1 MVLPDAA
8 DDSRRTVAVVPEV
21 AESSVQKVSSDLTQL
36 RNQHV
41 SSTGKGTTTP
51 ASPPKVQFQV
61 EAPRRS
67 RPKSLRSLS
76 DNVSLVIESLPE
88 PPCYCLFRMVISV
101 YVILTL
107 SLSVWCVVQSVR
119 REDTNWP
126 PIGRILPLII
136 LNSPGSWA
144 IALPMTLGAR
154 TREPMGHFLAAAAVL
169 PPAMAG
175 QLLVRTAAGVELQ
188 DPGQADVN
196 GMLVGLIQFL
206 LLLAVAALRSSTV
219 SASFPLPFLLGLTL
233 GLGNAVAVAFLPL
246 VLNEEMDTTS
256 VLVPLVSFILMGCIA
271 QLSWGFRPQTDE
283 SEQTSLALRLL
294 RDCAAEF
301 QHQTSPAEGPRVV
314 SHYEECMKQM
324 DVVETALRHQPK
336 LSEEVLFEFGHVLS
350 LLKGTLTS
358 GKLYKTEVRGGRC
371 GTASSAPLMSSMSDT
386 SRQQL
391 RQVQQILE
399 SECEGVEQIRPR
411 ISQASHDSRIS
422 EVDQLPHQ
430 LPASPKTMTGP
441 KSARSARSSASAS
454 GSFVADEQ
462 LHFLAQLHR
471 GCFNEM
477 PVSPAEHS
485 EELPPEITDKR
496 EVSKLGRWKFDAY
509 AFERQH
515 GNTLLHTGFTIG
527 SELLTE
533 AGISNFKV
541 PLRGFLQDVQKQ
553 YHRIPY
559 HNSIHAADVLSSCT
573 YFLREDRRV
582 SRAPLGN
589 VSRLAT
595 FVAAVIHDV
604 GHFGRTNRFHV
615 ASHDPVAVLYNDQS
629 PLENMHCTIGF
640 SILRQPHSSLFKIPS
655 STEDECSGLPDA
667 DFTLLRRIV
676 IESVLATDMA
686 KHFETLSRFKAAIN
700 YTENPNET
708 AKTLEAPI
716 YAESVADRSARVV
729 SMFLKAAD
737 IGHAGKPLE
746 ITRRMTI
753 RIHMEFFA
761 QGEEER
767 ELGLPISPLCDRNEV
782 NVAGSQ
788 VGFLHHLVIPLYK
801 AVHFFVTSDEFLND
815 CLNRLEANL
824 SHWQS
829 SNPCVCTDDI
839 PDKRSSCDSTVAS
852 RGVFPQEQIV
862 KLINGFE

>member
-1 MVLPDAA
+1 M
-8 DDSRRTVAVVPEV
+8 
-21 AESSVQKVSSDLTQL
+21 
-36 RNQHV
+36 
-41 SSTGKGTTTP
+41 
-51 ASPPKVQFQV
+51 
-61 EAPRRS
+61 
-67 RPKSLRSLS
+67 
-76 DNVSLVIESLPE
+76 
-88 PPCYCLFRMVISV
+88 
-101 YVILTL
+101 
-107 SLSVWCVVQSVR
+107 
-119 REDTNWP
+119 
-126 PIGRILPLII
+126 
-136 LNSPGSWA
+136 
-144 IALPMTLGAR
+144 
-154 TREPMGHFLAAAAVL
+154 
-169 PPAMAG
+169 
-175 QLLVRTAAGVELQ
+175 
-188 DPGQADVN
+188 
-196 GMLVGLIQFL
+196 
-206 LLLAVAALRSSTV
+206 
-219 SASFPLPFLLGLTL
+219 SA
-233 GLGNAVAVAFLPL
+233 
-246 VLNEEMDTTS
+246 
-256 VLVPLVSFILMGCIA
+256 
-271 QLSWGFRPQTDE
+271 
-283 SEQTSLALRLL
+283 
-294 RDCAAEF
+294 DCA
-301 QHQTSPAEGPRVV
+301 R
-314 SHYEECMKQM
+314 
-324 DVVETALRHQPK
+324 
-336 LSEEVLFEFGHVLS
+336 
-350 LLKGTLTS
+350 
-358 GKLYKTEVRGGRC
+358 
-371 GTASSAPLMSSMSDT
+371 
-386 SRQQL
+386 
-391 RQVQQILE
+391 
-399 SECEGVEQIRPR
+399 GVEQIRPR
-411 ISQASHDSRIS
+411 GESQGLVRAILAFRLPIYDLKASHDSRIS

-509 AFERQH
+509 AFERRH

-700 YTENPNET
+700 YTESDALGSALGRIAQQRNPNET

-716 YAESVADRSARVV
+716 YAESVAGDLSWGVMVAATWSTKGYVVGWSTIANETPAPEGVVCNTLPAVVYVRNTKTLCAELLRGVGGLLLDRNGRRFTNELGTRQAVV
-729 SMFLKAAD
+729 NAELKADKAGLSLPQPSPHRAFALVLNSKAAKMAERHVTLYSKKGLLTKVEGVEGLAQHFGYEVD
-737 IGHAGKPLE
+737 ILKQSLRDYNDAAKSGSDVFGRTVFPDYTIEETEDFYVGEVVPVIHYTMGGIAINVEGQVLDKDQKTIPGLYAIGEASGGVHGDNRLAGNSLLE
-746 ITRRMTI
+746 CTVFGRHVGM
-753 RIHMEFFA
+753 A
-761 QGEEER
+761 
-767 ELGLPISPLCDRNEV
+767 LPIRTGSTASGAASGAVSAVSSPASEELRKITQEELLKHRADGDLW
-782 NVAGSQ
+782 VALYGQVYDMTEYVWEHPGGSQ
-788 VGFLHHLVIPLYK
+788 AIFDVGGQDVTVTFE
-801 AVHFFVTSDEFLND
+801 AVHNKEL
-815 CLNRLEANL
+815 LETMGF
-824 SHWQS
+824 Q
-829 SNPCVCTDDI
+829 PV
-839 PDKRSSCDSTVAS
+839 
-852 RGVFPQEQIV
+852 GV
-862 KLINGFE
+862 LA

>member
-1 MVLPDAA
+1 MVLKADPAA
-8 DDSRRTVAVVPEV
+8 DGSRGVAVVPE
-21 AESSVQKVSSDLTQL
+21 AESSVQKVSSDLEL
-36 RNQHV
+36 SRNHNV
-41 SSTGKGTTTP
+41 SSIGKVSPISPT
-51 ASPPKVQFQV
+51 SPPKVSFQV
-61 EAPRRS
+61 EAPRR
-67 RPKSLRSLS
+67 RPKSLRTLS
-76 DNVSLVIESLPE
+76 DNVSFVIESLPE
-88 PPCYCLFRMVISV
+88 PPCHCLFRMVISV
-101 YVILTL
+101 YVILSL

-119 REDTNWP
+119 REDTAWP
-126 PIGRILPLII
+126 PIGRILPMII

-175 QLLVRTAAGVELQ
+175 QLLVRTALGVEFQ
-188 DPGQADVN
+188 HPGQADVY
-196 GMLVGLIQFL
+196 GMKVGLIQFL

-233 GLGNAVAVAFLPL
+233 GLGNMVAVAFLPL

-256 VLVPLVSFILMGCIA
+256 ILVPLVSFILMGCIA
-271 QLSWGFRPQTDE
+271 QLSWGFRPQADE

-294 RDCAAEF
+294 RHCVAEF
-301 QHQTSPAEGPRVV
+301 QESESPAEGPRVV

-336 LSEEVLFEFGHVLS
+336 LSEEVLFEFGNVLS
-350 LLKGTLTS
+350 HLKGTLTS

-371 GTASSAPLMSSMSDT
+371 GTTSSAPLMSSMSDT

-399 SECEGVEQIRPR
+399 SDCEGVEQNIRPR

-471 GCFNEM
+471 GCFSET
-477 PVSPAEHS
+477 P

-582 SRAPLGN
+582 SRLPLGN

-640 SILRQPHSSLFKIPS
+640 SILRQPHSSLFKIPIE
-655 STEDECSGLPDA
+655 EDECSGLPDA

-708 AKTLEAPI
+708 AKTQEAPI

-737 IGHAGKPLE
+737 IGHAGKPLD

-801 AVHFFVTSDEFLND
+801 VVHFFVTSDEFLND

-852 RGVFPQEQIV
+852 SRGVFPQAQIV